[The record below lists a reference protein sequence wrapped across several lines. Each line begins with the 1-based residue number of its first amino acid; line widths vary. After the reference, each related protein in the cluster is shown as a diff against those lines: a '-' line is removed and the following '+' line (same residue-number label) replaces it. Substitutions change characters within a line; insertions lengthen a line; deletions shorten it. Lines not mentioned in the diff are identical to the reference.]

1 MPSSMTDAPLS
12 LAFQSQHSLSCKLGV
27 FRGEVTRHLINCS
40 TEVAYDKNVLRLRSA
55 LKARGYPMF
64 VLPDAP
70 YDEAARHEH
79 IQKLYRRSREPKVKK
94 ANLDSEVLVF
104 KVEYSPQLRI
114 VNIRKE
120 FKELVRCLRMHVGD
134 GLLRETR
141 LIIAHPVSRNSF
153 VEHYGMN
160 FPVPPIRHVHK

>member
-1 MPSSMTDAPLS
+1 
-12 LAFQSQHSLSCKLGV
+12 
-27 FRGEVTRHLINCS
+27 
-40 TEVAYDKNVLRLRSA
+40 
-55 LKARGYPMF
+55 MF